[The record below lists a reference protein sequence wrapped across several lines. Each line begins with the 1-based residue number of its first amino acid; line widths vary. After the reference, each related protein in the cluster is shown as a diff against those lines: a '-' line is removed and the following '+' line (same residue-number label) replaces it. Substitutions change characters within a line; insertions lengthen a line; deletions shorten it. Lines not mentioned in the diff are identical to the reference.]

1 MALTL
6 LKQHDPLSD
15 VNNQLKI
22 INQGSGVVAFDEVLE
37 KSGLFP
43 LSATGVEVFQA
54 NLGKMCNQTCKHCH
68 VDAGPDRKEIMTK
81 ETMQQCLKALSDS
94 DIQIVDLTGGAPE
107 MNPNFKWFVS
117 EVKKLNRHVMVR
129 SNLTIL
135 MAPSYAD
142 YAQFFKDNQI
152 EVVSSLPY
160 YLEEN
165 TDAQRGNGVFKK
177 SIEALKKLN
186 ALGYG
191 RKDTGLIL
199 NLVYNPVGAFL
210 PPDQLAVEIDYK
222 RELKN
227 RYDIEFNN
235 LFTITNMPISRFLAY
250 LIKSGNYNRYMN
262 KLYNSYNPG
271 AAKNVMCRTTL
282 SISWD
287 GFMYDCDF
295 NQMLNLTVNHGAP
308 IHIKDFDMN
317 QLKNRRIVTGQH
329 CYGCTA
335 GAGSSCGGAT
345 AD

>member
-1 MALTL
+1 MPLTL
-6 LKQHDPLSD
+6 LNQNDPLSD
-15 VNNQLKI
+15 ANKQLKI
-22 INQGSGVVAFDEVLE
+22 INEESGIVSFDEELE
-37 KSGLFP
+37 KTGLFP
-43 LSATGVEVFQA
+43 LSATGVEVFQV

-81 ETMQQCLKALSDS
+81 ETMQECLKALADS
-94 DIQIVDLTGGAPE
+94 EIPIVDLTGGAPE
-107 MNPNFKWFVS
+107 MNPHFKWFVS
-117 EVKKLNRHVMVR
+117 EVKKLGRHVMVR

-135 MAPSYAD
+135 KAASYTD
-142 YAQFFKDNQI
+142 YPQYFKDNQI
-152 EVVSSLPY
+152 EVISSLPY

-165 TDAQRGNGVFKK
+165 TDAQRGDGVFKK
-177 SIEALKKLN
+177 SIDALKTLN
-186 ALGYG
+186 ELGYG
-191 RKDTGLIL
+191 EPESGLIL

-227 RYDIEFNN
+227 RYGIKFNN

-262 KLYNSYNPG
+262 KLYSSYNSG

-308 IHIKDFDMN
+308 THIKDFDMN
-317 QLKNRRIVTGQH
+317 MLKNRRIVTGQH

-345 AD
+345 AE